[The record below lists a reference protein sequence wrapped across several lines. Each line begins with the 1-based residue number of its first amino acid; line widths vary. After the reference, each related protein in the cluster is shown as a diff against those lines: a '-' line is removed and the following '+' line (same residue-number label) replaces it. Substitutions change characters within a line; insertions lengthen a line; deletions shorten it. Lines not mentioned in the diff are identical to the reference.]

1 MTAPPDLKGERAAR
15 QGSPVSQS
23 QFPCDGSL
31 PKQSPTFKRDLCAV
45 DSRSD
50 IISRPPLPSLRGGRC
65 RNEPAH
71 KTAGDRP
78 CSFEGLH
85 ARPDPRREPPAE
97 AH

>member
-1 MTAPPDLKGERAAR
+1 MRGPPDPKSERAALA
-15 QGSPVSQS
+15 GS
-23 QFPCDGSL
+23 
-31 PKQSPTFKRDLCAV
+31 
-45 DSRSD
+45 SD

-85 ARPDPRREPPAE
+85 ARPNPRREPPAE